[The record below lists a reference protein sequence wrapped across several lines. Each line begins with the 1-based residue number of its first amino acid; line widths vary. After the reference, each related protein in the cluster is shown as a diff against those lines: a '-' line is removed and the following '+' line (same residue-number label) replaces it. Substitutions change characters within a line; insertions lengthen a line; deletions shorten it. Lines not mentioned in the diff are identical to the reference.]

1 MAKHQVI
8 RDVGQTLLGVLRAE
22 LSSQRSKAKAYLAA
36 PTTDFL
42 RKNAPCLVLY
52 LYDIRPSVDVRTN
65 ENWHLEEEITD
76 EKGETHVVRY
86 ARPLEMG
93 LHYLITA
100 AADDLAD
107 EHEILALG
115 MKAFLDHPKLHGEQL
130 AGDSF
135 FKQDSLPRLPDR
147 GAPVLRPRA
156 RTQQARRRAPHRRVR
171 SAQTTPGKHQRQG
184 AGGGGEAAEDRVSA
198 AEVTPWMEGKFVRPV
213 VIEKRNQRNLPREAA
228 SLVRSPTTERKE

>member
-8 RDVGQTLLGVLRAE
+8 RDVGQSLLGVLRAE
-22 LSSQRSKAKAYLAA
+22 LSTQRSKAKAYLAA
-36 PTTDFL
+36 PTTEFL

-52 LYDIRPSVDVRTN
+52 LYDIRPSIDVRTN

-76 EKGETHVVRY
+76 ENGDTHVVRY

-135 FKQDSLPRLPDR
+135 FKQDSLPLHHDTEFTLETAGAVFSGLGQSSRVAIGYRTDARLFSGRELGRSKRVRERHID
-147 GAPVLRPRA
+147 VFDQLRP
-156 RTQQARRRAPHRRVR
+156 P
-171 SAQTTPGKHQRQG
+171 PGS
-184 AGGGGEAAEDRVSA
+184 VSA
-198 AEVTPWMEGKFVRPV
+198 RELGVEAKPPKIVSP
-213 VIEKRNQRNLPREAA
+213 PR
-228 SLVRSPTTERKE
+228 K

>member
-8 RDVGQTLLGVLRAE
+8 RDVGQSLLGVLRGE

-36 PTTDFL
+36 PTSEFL

-52 LYDIRPSVDVRTN
+52 LYDIRPSIDVRTN

-76 EKGETHVVRY
+76 EKGETQVVRY

-93 LHYLITA
+93 LHYLLTA
-100 AADDLAD
+100 GADDLAD

-135 FKQDSLPRLPDR
+135 FKQDSLPLHHDTEFTLETAAAVFSGLGQTARVSIGYRTDARLFSGRELGRSKRVRERHID
-147 GAPVLRPRA
+147 VFDQLRP
-156 RTQQARRRAPHRRVR
+156 P
-171 SAQTTPGKHQRQG
+171 PGS
-184 AGGGGEAAEDRVSA
+184 VSA
-198 AEVTPWMEGKFVRPV
+198 RELGVEAKPPKIVSP
-213 VIEKRNQRNLPREAA
+213 PR
-228 SLVRSPTTERKE
+228 K